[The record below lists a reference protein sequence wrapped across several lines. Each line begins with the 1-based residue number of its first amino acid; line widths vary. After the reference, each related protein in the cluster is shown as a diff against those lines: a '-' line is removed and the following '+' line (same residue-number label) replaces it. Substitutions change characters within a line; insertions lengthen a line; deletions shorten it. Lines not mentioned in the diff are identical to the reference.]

1 MLRLCM
7 LALRRSLR
15 KDRWFCIGRC
25 EILTDVSAD
34 GWCIRFFAFRPED
47 NELEDDTH
55 NAIKSLGVDRIFE
68 VLRQAQHRL
77 SRTSR

>member
-1 MLRLCM
+1 MHPFFCVVGREAKAR
-7 LALRRSLR
+7 AL
-15 KDRWFCIGRC
+15 
-25 EILTDVSAD
+25 
-34 GWCIRFFAFRPED
+34 RPED